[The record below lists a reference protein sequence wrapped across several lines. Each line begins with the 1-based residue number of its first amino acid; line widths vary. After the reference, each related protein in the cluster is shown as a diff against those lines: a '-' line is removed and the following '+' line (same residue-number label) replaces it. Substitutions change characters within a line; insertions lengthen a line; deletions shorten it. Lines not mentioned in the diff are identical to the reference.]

1 LPSSTAKSGARPVFV
16 VTGPSGAGKGTLIQL
31 VLPRF
36 PDLALAVSATTRARR
51 PGEED
56 GVEYWFLAPDEFQ
69 RRIDAGEFLEWVDF
83 VGSRYGTL
91 RSEID
96 RLRASGKAPLLEL
109 ETEGA
114 KRVKRRAEG
123 AVTIFVTAPVAE
135 LERRLRERATESSGV
150 IDDRLRKAREQLEEA
165 SDFDYVVRNDERAR
179 AADALAAIVADH
191 LGAGATMVRPRSKTA
206 STSCSTRSTRATR
219 W

>member
-1 LPSSTAKSGARPVFV
+1 LASSTTGSRTARPVFV

-36 PDLALAVSATTRARR
+36 PELALVVSATTRDQR

-56 GVEYWFLAPDEFQ
+56 GKHYWFLDRDEFQ
-69 RRIDAGEFLEWVDF
+69 RRVDAGEFLEYVNFVDNW
-83 VGSRYGTL
+83 YGTL

-96 RLRASGKAPLLEL
+96 RLRRAGNAPLLEL

-114 KRVKRRAEG
+114 KRVKRRVDG
-123 AVTIFVTAPVAE
+123 AVTVFVTAPVDE
-135 LERRLRERATESSGV
+135 LERRLRDRATESSGV

-165 SDFDYVVRNDERAR
+165 GDFDYVVENDDRTR
-179 AADALAAIVADH
+179 AAEALAAIVAEG
-191 LGAGATMVRPRSKTA
+191 LGTPATMARP
-206 STSCSTRSTRATR
+206 
-219 W
+219 